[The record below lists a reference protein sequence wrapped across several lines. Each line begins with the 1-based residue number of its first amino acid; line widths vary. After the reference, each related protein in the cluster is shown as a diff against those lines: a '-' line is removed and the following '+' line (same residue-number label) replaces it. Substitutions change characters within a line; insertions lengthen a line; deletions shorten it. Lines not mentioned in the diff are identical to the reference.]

1 VGSWDISKPPTYA
14 FIHRVTL
21 VRHASC
27 WGRGCDVWRIC
38 RAAMRGVDD
47 GWRRRQDVRWPVTP
61 TRVAHLTVKNFKKS
75 KYEKGIGV
83 TEGIGL
89 AAVKD
94 SMKDRK
100 AWSGKKNIS
109 SY

>member
-1 VGSWDISKPPTYA
+1 M
-14 FIHRVTL
+14 H
-21 VRHASC
+21 
-27 WGRGCDVWRIC
+27 
-38 RAAMRGVDD
+38 GVDD
-47 GWRRRQDVRWPVTP
+47 GWRRQDVRWPVTP
-61 TRVAHLTVKNFKKS
+61 TRVAH
-75 KYEKGIGV
+75 KGIGV